1 MIYSAT
7 RSTSSR
13 RRRRRGTYSRRL
25 LRADELISRHD
36 RGRLILAAGKT
47 GQNLDTVLAREFG
60 VYRFQ
65 GAPEERTCRPRS
77 SCSRDTR
84 RRLRCSRA
92 RSTPSY
98 GSRRREHRY
107 YHAGGELPGVSA
119 VLEGVAINDYSTI
132 PAYILEPAQ
141 ERGRRVHL
149 ARHIED
155 TFGDLDESTCTDE
168 MLGHLTGWR
177 RVPGAGPAS
186 RSCYRSNRCTCQP
199 DGRRSCR
206 ARARS
211 TRSGS
216 SPTLC
221 VSCWPILK
229 TGDIPPGV
237 GPQTAAY
244 ALMCRVLGI
253 ADPAERWCVKTN
265 RDGTYK
271 LHPLDKPTDLHA
283 FVSAV
288 WLWHW
293 KRGFS

>member
-1 MIYSAT
+1 MTLDVDFDAAAAVNT
-7 RSTSSR
+7 EL
-13 RRRRRGTYSRRL
+13 RL
-25 LRADELISRHD
+25 
-36 RGRLILAAGKT
+36 
-47 GQNLDTVLAREFG
+47 
-60 VYRFQ
+60 
-65 GAPEERTCRPRS
+65 EEE
-77 SCSRDTR
+77 
-84 RRLRCSRA
+84 
-92 RSTPSY
+92 
-98 GSRRREHRY
+98 EHRY

-177 RVPGAGPAS
+177 AFLARTGFQVLLSEQSLYVPAGRTEVMPCAG
-186 RSCYRSNRCTCQP
+186 TLDAIGIVP
-199 DGRRSCR
+199 DPPRIVL
-206 ARARS
+206 AD
-211 TRSGS
+211 
-216 SPTLC
+216 
-221 VSCWPILK
+221 LK

-237 GPQTAAY
+237 GAQTAAY

-271 LHPLDKPTDLHA
+271 LHPLNKPTDLHA
-283 FVSAV
+283 FVASV

-293 KRGFS
+293 KRGFR